1 MPILL
6 DNTNNGGETIK
17 NEKKERIRI
26 INFKWLHLTIL
37 LWVAGST
44 HIVLLPMNV
53 ILDKEC
59 EESGLLAQPTE
70 SELSVLTGTF
80 FEDL

>member
-1 MPILL
+1 M
-6 DNTNNGGETIK
+6 T
-17 NEKKERIRI
+17 
-26 INFKWLHLTIL
+26 